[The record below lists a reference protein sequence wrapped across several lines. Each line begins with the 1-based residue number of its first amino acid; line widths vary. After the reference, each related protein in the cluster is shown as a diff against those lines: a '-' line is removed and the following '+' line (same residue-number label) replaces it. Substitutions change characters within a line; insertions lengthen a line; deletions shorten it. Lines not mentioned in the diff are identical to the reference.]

1 MKTKTKANFLTLEM
15 FETIEIIEL
24 IDRAIELKHGA
35 RAMDLSDMTVAN
47 LFFENSTRTK
57 CSFQMAEH
65 RLRMKEIPFD
75 VSTSSVQK
83 GETLADTCRTLEAI
97 GVDMLVVRHGE
108 TGYYEQLQNELN
120 IPLINGG
127 DGSGQHPSQSL
138 LDLMT
143 IRETFGQF
151 TGLTVAICGDL
162 AHSRV
167 ARSNVDALKRLGAR
181 VVGSGPVD
189 WADPTLGIEHVGIDD
204 AVEADV
210 LMLLRVQHERHDGTM
225 AFDPGDYHAAH
236 GLTIARYGKLKD
248 HAIVMHPAPINRGV
262 EIASELVEYPK
273 SRIFEQMTNG
283 VYARMAILERAM
295 RMKKEMEMGTSR

>member
-1 MKTKTKANFLTLEM
+1 MKTKTRADFLTLEM
-15 FETIEIIEL
+15 FGTTEIIQL
-24 IDRAIELKHGA
+24 IDRAIDLKQGA

-65 RLRMKEIPFD
+65 RLGMKEIPFD

-108 TGYYEQLQNELN
+108 TGYYERLQNELN

-143 IRETFGQF
+143 IRETFGEF
-151 TGLTVAICGDL
+151 AGLTVAICGDL

-181 VVGSGPVD
+181 VLGSGPAD

-210 LMLLRVQHERHDGTM
+210 LMLLRVQHERHDGTL
-225 AFDPGDYHAAH
+225 AFDPAEYHAAH
-236 GLTIARYGKLKD
+236 GLTHERYGRLKE